1 MVSHKLVPVRYSP
14 ILIPCPNWETSGRPV
29 SDIIGDVKFNVF
41 QTIGRL
47 NIGGK
52 EGKDSEK
59 EKEAEEE
66 EMWMKEGLVKQDL

>member
-1 MVSHKLVPVRYSP
+1 MIQSNSDTMSQ
-14 ILIPCPNWETSGRPV
+14 ETSGRPV

-47 NIGGK
+47 KNIGGK
-52 EGKDSEK
+52 EGKDIEK

-66 EMWMKEGLVKQDL
+66 EMWMKEAMKNSKTRFIII